1 MVFLD
6 IVEDLTYTSAERQKT
21 FDRGHVELLMAN
33 SKERFFLKSQI
44 SSIVCLGIRK
54 YRLSFPKVIESN
66 GQTFKKHSF

>member
-1 MVFLD
+1 MMFLN
-6 IVEDLTYTSAERQKT
+6 IVDDLTYASAERQKT
-21 FDRGHVELLMAN
+21 IDEAKLVMAN
-33 SKERFFLKSQI
+33 SKQRFFLKSQI

>member
-1 MVFLD
+1 M
-6 IVEDLTYTSAERQKT
+6 TYASAERQKT
-21 FDRGHVELLMAN
+21 IDEVKLVMAN

-44 SSIVCLGIRK
+44 SSIVCFGIRK